1 LKPPITRRRERIER
15 GIKVRSD
22 DIFAVTSW
30 REAVYLLAPRVIPLA
45 VLLVLFLV
53 AGPYQQKILVAAS
66 VFGLLAVSWDLLS
79 STGLICL
86 GQSLF
91 FGVGA
96 YLAGALDKYL
106 GAPIWLSIP
115 LAAVVGGGVCSLLL
129 APVLRLRG
137 IYFAMVTLVLPMI
150 MVRII
155 EASRILGGTEGLSGL
170 TPLPGPHWESAVGLG
185 GFLAAHFGLRRL
197 MNTDYGLVL
206 KAIRDDDRAV
216 ISDGVNIYWFR
227 SQALFLAGTVGA
239 FAGALVTHVYQYVGM
254 PAFALDYSILPIAA
268 AVVGGGGT
276 LAGPALGAFLLVPL
290 SEMLRPFGSL
300 RIVLYGIFLVIFVV
314 VLPEGIFPFLR
325 RKYHQ
330 VQRWKQVD
338 HE

>member
-1 LKPPITRRRERIER
+1 MKPSATRRRERIDR
-15 GIKVRSD
+15 GIKARCD

-30 REAVYLLAPRVIPLA
+30 RETLYLLAPRVIPLG

-53 AGPYQQKILVAAS
+53 VGQYQQKILVAAS

-79 STGLICL
+79 ATGLICL

-106 GAPIWLSIP
+106 GLPLWLGIP
-115 LAAVVGGGVCSLLL
+115 LASLGGGFLCALLL

-137 IYFAMVTLVLPMI
+137 IYFAMVTLVLPLMV
-150 MVRII
+150 VRII
-155 EASRILGGTEGLSGL
+155 EASRILGGTEGMSGL
-170 TPLPGPHWESAVGLG
+170 KSLPGPQWESLVGLT
-185 GFLAAHFGLRRL
+185 GFLLALFGLRRL

-227 SQALFLAGTVGA
+227 TQALFLAGSVGA
-239 FAGALVTHVYQYVGM
+239 FAGAFVTHVYQYVGM

-268 AVVGGGGT
+268 AVVGGVGT

-290 SEMLRPFGSL
+290 SEMLRPLGSL
-300 RIVLYGIFLVIFVV
+300 RLSATGFFWW
-314 VLPEGIFPFLR
+314 FS
-325 RKYHQ
+325 
-330 VQRWKQVD
+330 W
-338 HE
+338 

>member
-1 LKPPITRRRERIER
+1 MKPPTTQRRERIDR
-15 GIKVRSD
+15 GIKARTD
-22 DIFAVTSW
+22 DIFALTSW
-30 REAVYLLAPRVIPLA
+30 REALYLLAPRAIPLLA
-45 VLLVLFLV
+45 LLVLFLL
-53 AGPYQQKILVAAS
+53 AGEYQQRILVAAS
-66 VFGLLAVSWDLLS
+66 VFGLLAVSWDLLF

-86 GQSLF
+86 GQALF

-96 YLAGALDKYL
+96 YLSGVLDQYL
-106 GAPIWLSIP
+106 GLPVWVSIP
-115 LAAVVGGGVCSLLL
+115 LATVGGGLICALLL

-137 IYFAMVTLVLPMI
+137 VYFAMVTLVLPLML
-150 MVRII
+150 VRII

-170 TPLPGPHWESAVGLG
+170 TPLPGPHWETVLGLT
-185 GFLAAHFGLRRL
+185 GFLAALFGLRRL

-227 SQALFLAGTVGA
+227 MQALFLAGSVGA
-239 FAGALVTHVYQYVGM
+239 FAGAFVTHVYQYVGM

-268 AVVGGGGT
+268 AVVGGVGT

-290 SEMLRPFGSL
+290 SEMLRPLGSL
-300 RIVLYGIFLVIFVV
+300 RIVLYGIFLVLFVV

-325 RKYHQ
+325 RKYQQ
-330 VQRWKQVD
+330 VQRWKRVS